1 MQKAVIERKNV
12 RQTEFKDL
20 LFTTKFNTPLNATVY
35 NEAIN
40 RIVTEVNLVREETEQ
55 IEKFSG
61 HTFRHTFATRC
72 IEAGVKPKTL
82 QSYLGHATLQMTMDL
97 YVHNTEK
104 HRQEEMQLLEDEIS
118 KIEVSDVLIESSFE
132 RKKGKPNKVLK
143 VNFA

>member
-1 MQKAVIERKNV
+1 
-12 RQTEFKDL
+12 
-20 LFTTKFNTPLNATVY
+20 
-35 NEAIN
+35 
-40 RIVTEVNLVREETEQ
+40 
-55 IEKFSG
+55 
-61 HTFRHTFATRC
+61 
-72 IEAGVKPKTL
+72 
-82 QSYLGHATLQMTMDL
+82 MTMDL